1 MSALA
6 VPVRIMPMPS
16 PITHTPSAQAN
27 DRARAGRTVGR
38 ERRPTPMKSWISAKK
53 VLHTAMSGDRKVP
66 TWVMRSPTTKGW
78 PVALPA
84 M

>member
-1 MSALA
+1 
-6 VPVRIMPMPS
+6 
-16 PITHTPSAQAN
+16 
-27 DRARAGRTVGR
+27 
-38 ERRPTPMKSWISAKK
+38 MKSWISAKK